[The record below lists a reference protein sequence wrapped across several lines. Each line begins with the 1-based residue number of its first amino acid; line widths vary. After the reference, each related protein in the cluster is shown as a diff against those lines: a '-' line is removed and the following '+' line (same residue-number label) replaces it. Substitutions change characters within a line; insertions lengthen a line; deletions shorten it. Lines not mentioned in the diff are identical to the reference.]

1 MQQAYL
7 LEEDTV
13 DVRFMGV
20 YHDDNAKELTASVD
34 LLAGKALA
42 GFWDRCEKAGPKSRS
57 ASGFHQELPSLE
69 CLSVVDGEIKLF
81 E

>member
-42 GFWDRCEKAGPKSRS
+42 GFWDRCEKAGSQKSIRKRLS
-57 ASGFHQELPSLE
+57 PGAS
-69 CLSVVDGEIKLF
+69 KLGMLVSGGWGDQAL
-81 E
+81 

>member
-20 YHDDNAKELTASVD
+20 YHDDNAKVD